1 MHCHQSTPVARL
13 RLSFPLIVYGEA
25 AYSHRAEEIES
36 VGYWRYHQGAARD
49 LLTNSA
55 GAADNIVRSRTL
67 RFVSTACALAFAA
80 CALAFPAPRSD
91 DATTSPSVL
100 VTYLRIPTHS
110 AGKKGLEAVMLRPND
125 SAPHP
130 LALITHGT
138 PREPQDRA
146 TMTPMR
152 WIPQAREFARRG
164 WTSVIVMRR
173 GFGDSGT
180 GYAEDSHACSRN
192 PDTEGATKEAV
203 KDLRES
209 AAYLRTRP
217 EIDPSRMIAIGVS
230 TGGLAIVGLSADPPE
245 GLTAAI
251 SFAGGRGSKEADV
264 VCNPDSLV
272 KTFGD
277 FGKRS
282 KVPMLWIYSDNDHF
296 FAPPIAHRFYEA
308 FTKNGGNAQFI
319 AAPPFG
325 QDGHMLFSLRGIPIW
340 TPMVDEFL
348 KKQNLV
354 LRETLL
360 PLDVPPIEPPSYLS
374 PKAREEFQ
382 TYLLSAPHK
391 AFAASPGGGFGV
403 AVGHRTT
410 DEAAQE
416 ALSVCAKFASKGN
429 TCALIMRDDTK
440 VQP

>member
-1 MHCHQSTPVARL
+1 MHPTKL
-13 RLSFPLIVYGEA
+13 RAI
-25 AYSHRAEEIES
+25 
-36 VGYWRYHQGAARD
+36 
-49 LLTNSA
+49 SA
-55 GAADNIVRSRTL
+55 
-67 RFVSTACALAFAA
+67 ACALGLAA
-80 CALAFPAPRSD
+80 CALAFPAPRKD
-91 DATTSPSVL
+91 DSATSPSV
-100 VTYLRIPTHS
+100 VITYFRIPTHS

-125 SAPHP
+125 STPHP

-164 WTSVIVMRR
+164 WTAVIVMRR

-180 GYAEDSHACSRN
+180 SYAEDSHACGRS
-192 PDTEGATKEAV
+192 PDTEGATQEAV

-209 AAYLRTRP
+209 AAYLRTRL

-230 TGGLAIVGLSADPPE
+230 TGGLAMVGLSADPPE
-245 GLTAAI
+245 GLAAAI

-282 KVPMLWIYSDNDHF
+282 KVPMLWISSDTDHF
-296 FAPPIAHRFYEA
+296 FPPPIAHRFYEE
-308 FTKNGGNAQFI
+308 FTKKGGNAQFI
-319 AAPPFG
+319 AAAPFG

-340 TPMVDEFL
+340 APMVDDFL
-348 KKQNLV
+348 KKENLV
-354 LRETLL
+354 LRDAPL
-360 PLDVPPIEPPSYLS
+360 PLDAPAVEAPAYLS
-374 PKAREEFQ
+374 AKAREEFQ

-391 AFAASPGGGFGV
+391 AFAASPTTGFGL
-403 AVGHRTT
+403 AVGQRTS
-410 DEAAQE
+410 DEAAQQ
-416 ALSVCAKFASKGN
+416 ALANCAKLAPKESP
-429 TCALIMRDDTK
+429 CALVMRDDANA
-440 VQP
+440 QP